1 MSTPACFARLQI
13 MEQKGL
19 DIVRRDW
26 CPLSKDV
33 GNHALKAILSGAPR
47 EDVVNSIHEHLEDVK
62 EKVCLLVGMS
72 MGTCCLLASAN
83 YHKSCALACFVLCFT
98 TACCGMSMPTFVPRP
113 CAAACALALLSFF

>member
-1 MSTPACFARLQI
+1 MAAPLRWVRLAALLVWLAVKVTHLTALHVHTSQQRLLFCCVNDRPCILTRCLNMSTPACFARLQI

-62 EKVCLLVGMS
+62 EKVLLVCWLG
-72 MGTCCLLASAN
+72 
-83 YHKSCALACFVLCFT
+83 
-98 TACCGMSMPTFVPRP
+98 
-113 CAAACALALLSFF
+113 